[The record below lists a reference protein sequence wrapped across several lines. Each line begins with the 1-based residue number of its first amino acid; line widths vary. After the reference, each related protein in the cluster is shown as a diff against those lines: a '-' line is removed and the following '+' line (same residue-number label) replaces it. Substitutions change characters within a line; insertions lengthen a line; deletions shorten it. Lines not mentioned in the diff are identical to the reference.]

1 MKDTLKHANF
11 QTIIEKQLNI
21 LAYLEKIN
29 KSKKNESAELLTT
42 YNQLSGKNFTID
54 KNVSFIDNEALVD
67 DINYLNVY
75 IHNIYKID
83 IEALAAG
90 KDAKISQPT
99 VSEVAPVAASSGFPF
114 AAGAAMNNL
123 PPNQNP
129 INLTTANL
137 RIHQEAM
144 QGKVYLFKTKPKY
157 MPLLKW
163 IASALL
169 LLFSMSMIF
178 IGVGLICSKNSI
190 HANNIS
196 VGDHVLSD
204 YLDFLTALPYFFI
217 ALANGFMCY
226 QTIAPLL
233 KKNNNENRV
242 YAFVWRYYL
251 LIIILFCM
259 LLIFGGAT
267 GVHLYIYKSSMLP
280 WTAPAESSTHAFGL
294 WAWFLGYTLT
304 FIFLGLLI
312 AIIIIGAINAPKID
326 TERLNA
332 LMKQYVEENVQ
343 PPPQTTQSG

>member
-1 MKDTLKHANF
+1 MAIELKLEQEKIVKNLKTVFNAPSMKDTLKHANF

-157 MPLLKW
+157 MPLLK
-163 IASALL
+163 
-169 LLFSMSMIF
+169 
-178 IGVGLICSKNSI
+178 
-190 HANNIS
+190 
-196 VGDHVLSD
+196 
-204 YLDFLTALPYFFI
+204 
-217 ALANGFMCY
+217 
-226 QTIAPLL
+226 
-233 KKNNNENRV
+233 
-242 YAFVWRYYL
+242 
-251 LIIILFCM
+251 
-259 LLIFGGAT
+259 
-267 GVHLYIYKSSMLP
+267 
-280 WTAPAESSTHAFGL
+280 
-294 WAWFLGYTLT
+294 
-304 FIFLGLLI
+304 
-312 AIIIIGAINAPKID
+312 
-326 TERLNA
+326 
-332 LMKQYVEENVQ
+332 
-343 PPPQTTQSG
+343 